1 MSLIDKL
8 CYTSKLRYTNAGEKV
23 FFSLSSLCFCII
35 SRSVLVALIVPFCII
50 LSYHEKKAV
59 FLPAAIGN

>member
-23 FFSLSSLCFCII
+23 FFSLASLCFCII
-35 SRSVLVALIVPFCII
+35 SRSVLVALIVLFAASCLTI
-50 LSYHEKKAV
+50 KKAV
-59 FLPAAIGN
+59 FLPAATGN